1 MVLVFLKSA
10 AVLTL
15 YINGESVFVAA
26 GFVPGWKFVP
36 LPLRWHSFVTE
47 VVELQNCFGE
57 NDGNIH
63 FNLWASS

>member
-15 YINGESVFVAA
+15 YINGQSIFIAA
-26 GFVPGWKFVP
+26 GFVPSWKFMP
-36 LPLRWHSFVTE
+36 LPLGWHSFVTE

-57 NDGNIH
+57 NYDNIH
-63 FNLWASS
+63 FNLWVSS